1 MNGLVYMNHDQ
12 ANEVSL
18 VEWQV
23 RNKLRKT
30 VDEIATGTLAQI
42 LAQKL
47 SSDQTSFVT
56 CQKLLSGLTTHTSLC
71 EGKYELQV
79 SLELFKLPAQ
89 TSDTSEE
96 SGKKTPKRKL
106 FWE

>member
-1 MNGLVYMNHDQ
+1 MNLDQ
-12 ANEVSL
+12 ASEVSL

-23 RNKLRKT
+23 RSKLRKM

-42 LAQKL
+42 LAQRL

-79 SLELFKLPAQ
+79 SLELSKLPSQ

-96 SGKKTPKRKL
+96 SGRKTQRRKL

>member
-1 MNGLVYMNHDQ
+1 MNLDQ

-23 RNKLRKT
+23 RNKLRKM

-42 LAQKL
+42 LAQRL

-56 CQKLLSGLTTHTSLC
+56 CQKLLSGLTTHTTLC

-79 SLELFKLPAQ
+79 SLVLSKLPSQ
-89 TSDTSEE
+89 TFDTYGEN
-96 SGKKTPKRKL
+96 GRKIRKRKL